1 MKTRSNWGKGTRGR
15 GRGARS
21 VEPEPRP
28 HPFQIVPCLGNGPH
42 AAEPAGPSRRTQDR
56 LNRIATFIMAVRL
69 LKPQRLGGSYDR
81 A

>member
-15 GRGARS
+15 GRGARF
-21 VEPEPRP
+21 VEPELRP
-28 HPFQIVPCLGNGPH
+28 YLFQIVPCLGSDEH
-42 AAEPAGPSRRTQDR
+42 AAKPADPRRRTQDR

-69 LKPQRLGGSYDR
+69 MRTERLGGSYDR